1 MWDFIEDVVSIA
13 MGIIV
18 ADVLVAKAPEIKAT
32 TVAFVHGLKSK
43 AEQQPA

>member
-18 ADVLVAKAPEIKAT
+18 ADVLVAKAPEIKAA
-32 TVAFVHGLKSK
+32 VLKQTAKITSK
-43 AEQQPA
+43 ADALPV